1 MLHEGSPGKLIPCPL
16 WESHVQGWASA
27 WSRMGGHL
35 GDGGLIPSAKL
46 TPGLRPSGPGQG
58 EKGRATVLAHSWSLD
73 LHIKGLIPGRS
84 FTGGLSED
92 SLSRPL

>member
-1 MLHEGSPGKLIPCPL
+1 MPPLGIPCPGL
-16 WESHVQGWASA
+16 GLCLEQDG
-27 WSRMGGHL
+27 GGHL
-35 GDGGLIPSAKL
+35 GNGGKKEGLIPSAKL
-46 TPGLRPSGPGQG
+46 TPGLRPGGPGQV

-73 LHIKGLIPGRS
+73 LHIKGPIPGRS

>member
-1 MLHEGSPGKLIPCPL
+1 
-16 WESHVQGWASA
+16 
-27 WSRMGGHL
+27 MGGHL

-46 TPGLRPSGPGQG
+46 TPGLRPGGPGQG